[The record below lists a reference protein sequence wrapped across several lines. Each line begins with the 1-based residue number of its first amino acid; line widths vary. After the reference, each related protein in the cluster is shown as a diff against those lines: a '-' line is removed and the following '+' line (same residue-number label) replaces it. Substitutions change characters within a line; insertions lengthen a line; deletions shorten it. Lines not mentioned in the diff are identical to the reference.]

1 MGSVEV
7 RTLVDY
13 SKGMGLKE
21 ITMAV
26 EFSKGL

>member
-1 MGSVEV
+1 MGSEEV

-13 SKGMGLKE
+13 SKGKVLKE

-26 EFSKGL
+26 EFTKGL